1 MSPPN
6 LSGKS
11 VSLQQIADDA
21 NQISEL
27 EAYIQPVIVVL
38 GAALFREFGGL
49 TTREVFQA
57 SESVDKYRTAR
68 VKNITTVSKSAKVCT
83 GIGMG
88 LTAIPSLVENGLKG
102 RYGIN
107 SVERAA
113 TNVVTDMAIAAGI
126 SYVGGIGGAATVVI
140 IGANPM
146 WMVVTGATALWG
158 SYKMYDGLTD
168 LRDWIC
174 EQANFY

>member
-1 MSPPN
+1 
-6 LSGKS
+6 
-11 VSLQQIADDA
+11 
-21 NQISEL
+21 
-27 EAYIQPVIVVL
+27 
-38 GAALFREFGGL
+38 
-49 TTREVFQA
+49 
-57 SESVDKYRTAR
+57 
-68 VKNITTVSKSAKVCT
+68 
-83 GIGMG
+83 
-88 LTAIPSLVENGLKG
+88 
-102 RYGIN
+102 
-107 SVERAA
+107 
-113 TNVVTDMAIAAGI
+113 MAIAAGI